1 VSREREPRVVF
12 GFHAVLAR
20 LRADPS
26 SVLEIFLDE
35 TRNDARGKDLAAAAE
50 RAGVRLM
57 RVPTKRLDGFYGG
70 GRHQGVVARVAVKS
84 LGDSLDE
91 ILEPVQQPLLLVLD
105 GVTDPHNLGACLRV
119 ANAAGAHAVIAPKD
133 RAAGITPA
141 VSKVASGA
149 AEATPYLMVTNLA
162 RTLRELKERHVWI
175 VGAEARAPQSL
186 YDAQLPDSIAWVLGA
201 EGEGMRRL
209 TRETCDLLV
218 SIPMG
223 GEVESLN
230 VSVSA
235 GICLFESVRRRTGAQ
250 RAGQTRMAK
259 AGPAYTPPDP
269 TEIELKPE
277 ALDYWARTLETK
289 PDKIRKAV
297 QKVGPVLETVKKE
310 LGIAGV

>member
-1 VSREREPRVVF
+1 MKEPRVVF

-20 LRADPS
+20 LRANPR
-26 SVLEIFLDE
+26 SVVEIFLDE
-35 TRNDARGKDLAAAAE
+35 TRQDARAKDLATVAE
-50 RAGVRLM
+50 RSGVRLM

-70 GRHQGVVARVAVKS
+70 GRHQGVVARVEVAS
-84 LGDSLDE
+84 LEKSLDE
-91 ILEPVQQPLLLVLD
+91 ILDGVEKPLLLVLD

-119 ANAAGAHAVIAPKD
+119 ANAAGAHAVIAPRD

-162 RTLRELKERHVWI
+162 RTLAELKERNIWI
-175 VGAEARAPQSL
+175 VGAEERAKEDVFS
-186 YDAQLPDSIAWVLGA
+186 ANLPDAVAWVLGA

-218 SIPMG
+218 RIPMR

-235 GICLFESVRRRTGAQ
+235 GVCLFESVRRRS
-250 RAGQTRMAK
+250 
-259 AGPAYTPPDP
+259 
-269 TEIELKPE
+269 
-277 ALDYWARTLETK
+277 
-289 PDKIRKAV
+289 KI
-297 QKVGPVLETVKKE
+297 
-310 LGIAGV
+310 